1 MYIHMLLHTRLTI
14 YNTWYTIAAP
24 ISDETW
30 SISPTHFDTF
40 FYIHSI
46 PIGIHNKNKTNKINN
61 WQIWIQIPMRYV
73 FLFDF

>member
-30 SISPTHFDTF
+30 PIAPSHFDTF
-40 FYIHSI
+40 FYIHTV
-46 PIGIHNKNKTNKINN
+46 PIGIPQKQNKQNK
-61 WQIWIQIPMRYV
+61 
-73 FLFDF
+73 